1 MHFSSIEDE
10 DLIVLETAVLMLEM
24 FWGTKVYLEPLDAPG
39 EKSLAV
45 AANW

>member
-10 DLIVLETAVLMLEM
+10 DLIVLERAVLMLQM
-24 FWGTKVYLEPLDAPG
+24 FCGTRVYLEPLDAPG
-39 EKSLAV
+39 ENSLAV